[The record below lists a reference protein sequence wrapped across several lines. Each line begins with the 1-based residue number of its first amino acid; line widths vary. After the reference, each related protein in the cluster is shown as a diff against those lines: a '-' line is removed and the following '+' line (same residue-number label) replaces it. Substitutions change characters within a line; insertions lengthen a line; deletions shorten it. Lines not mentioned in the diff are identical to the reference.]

1 MNNKEVL
8 KMDDVTLLQ
17 QDENGTNNYRFC
29 NHNLRCTKAFAN
41 EMQKKGLNIVR
52 VIHTALKLI
61 NTYYSNGWC
70 DYLQKFKVGDTTF
83 WIISDYDNRM
93 SAEDYEENKAELGVT
108 VLLPSD
114 Y

>member
-41 EMQKKGLNIVR
+41 EMQKKR
-52 VIHTALKLI
+52 VKHSKGNTHCLKA
-61 NTYYSNGWC
+61 N
-70 DYLQKFKVGDTTF
+70 
-83 WIISDYDNRM
+83 
-93 SAEDYEENKAELGVT
+93 
-108 VLLPSD
+108 
-114 Y
+114 